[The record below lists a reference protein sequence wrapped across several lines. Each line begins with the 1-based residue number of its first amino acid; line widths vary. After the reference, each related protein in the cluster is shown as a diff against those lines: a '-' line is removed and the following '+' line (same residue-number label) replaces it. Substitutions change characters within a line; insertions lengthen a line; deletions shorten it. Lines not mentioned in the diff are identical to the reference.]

1 MRPKVI
7 DAPEDIWLG
16 HCVIDDSGHVE
27 LSWRRAKAGVDDAN
41 YIRADLVKNTRRKF
55 EQSIH
60 PPRVWL
66 NYGDLDRDYTH
77 AELFRDG
84 DVSWSEDE
92 VFDSDVMYVRAD
104 LVVERK
110 R

>member
-16 HCVIDDSGHVE
+16 YSVIDDSGHVE
-27 LSWRRAKAGVDDAN
+27 LSWRRTKAGVDDTQ
-41 YIRADLVKNTRRKF
+41 YIRADLVKTTRRKF
-55 EQSIH
+55 ERAIYPH
-60 PPRVWL
+60 RIWL

-77 AELFRDG
+77 TELYRDG
-84 DVSWSEDE
+84 DVSWCEDQ

-104 LVVERK
+104 LVVER
-110 R
+110 RR

>member
-16 HCVIDDSGHVE
+16 YSIIDDSE
-27 LSWRRAKAGVDDAN
+27 LSWRRTKAGVDDTQ
-41 YIRADLVKNTRRKF
+41 YIRADLVKITRRKF

-66 NYGDLDRDYTH
+66 NYGDLDCDYTH

-84 DVSWSEDE
+84 DVSWSEDQ

-104 LVVERK
+104 LVIERK